1 MANLHHV
8 FLEFNHS
15 IQLKPKQKNT
25 LRTSRN
31 AIRDKI
37 RRHFTNISL
46 GLNPRFHG
54 QGSFIMNTIIEP
66 ESKEFDIDDG
76 IYFISDTEPGY
87 SIQTF
92 HNWILSALEDHTS
105 GGLTDKNT
113 CVRVI
118 YKASYHVDLPIYYIQ
133 SDSTP
138 KLAHK
143 SKGWIESDPREFIS
157 WFADQCDSYGQLRRI
172 VRYLK
177 VWSDCRKGTLPSGLI
192 MSILAAE
199 NYISDARDDIALCRT
214 LQAIHETLQESFT
227 CFRPTTPNDED
238 LLASYSKTNKDYFLS
253 TLSSFVAAAANAT
266 NDTINHKNAC
276 KKWQIYFGQDRF
288 PFEDEEQIEEKFK
301 VDLKYT
307 LEIDSNVIQKGFRDK
322 FLSAILRDNAWLLPE
337 RKLAFFIKTPPPI
350 SSYEVYWKVRNVG
363 SEAIKRKQVRGQIL
377 KDDGSGTRVEHTRF
391 HGEHYVECYII
402 QNNICVARDDMLV
415 PIKNTPS

>member
-1 MANLHHV
+1 MANLHHT
-8 FLEFNHS
+8 FLEFNNS
-15 IQLKPKQKNT
+15 IRLNPRQKDT

-31 AIRDKI
+31 AIREKI
-37 RRHFTNISL
+37 RSHFKNLSL

-54 QGSFIMNTIIEP
+54 QGSFMMNTIIEP

-76 IYFISDTEPGY
+76 IYFISDMEPAY

-92 HNWILSALEDHTS
+92 HNWILNALGDHTS
-105 GGLTDKNT
+105 SGLTDKNT

-133 SDSTP
+133 SNSTP

-157 WFADQCDSYGQLRRI
+157 WFSDQCDSSGQLRRI

-177 VWSDCRKGTLPSGLI
+177 VWSDFRKGTLPSGLI
-192 MSILAAE
+192 MTILAAK
-199 NYISDARDDIALCRT
+199 NYTSDARDDIALYRT
-214 LQAIHETLQESFT
+214 LQAIQVSLQESFS

-238 LLASYSKTNKDYFLS
+238 LLASYSKTNKDYLLS
-253 TLSSFVAAAANAT
+253 TLNSFVAAAAYAT
-266 NDTINHKNAC
+266 NDTTTYKNAC
-276 KKWQIYFGQDRF
+276 MRWQTYFGQDRF
-288 PFEDEEQIEEKFK
+288 PFEDEEQVEEKFR

-307 LEIDSNVIQKGFRDK
+307 LEIDSKVIQKGFRTK
-322 FLSAILRDNAWLLPE
+322 FLSAILRDNDWLLPE
-337 RKLAFFIKTPPPI
+337 RKLEFFIKTHPPI

-363 SEAIKRKQVRGQIL
+363 HEAIKRKQVRGQIL

-391 HGEHYVECYII
+391 RGEHYVECYII
-402 QNNICVARDDMLV
+402 ENNICVARDDLLV
-415 PIKNTPS
+415 PIKNTPL